1 MFMESFYK
9 YLWVVPACPFITS
22 GSIGL
27 VSFVFPRVTRG
38 IRHGCAIVSI
48 LSLTVAMYISFTL
61 FQQQIVNH
69 STYEHSWSWILNDD
83 ISIRMGLLSDPLTSI
98 MSILVTTVG
107 ILVMIYSDSYMY
119 HDQGYVKFFVYLSLF
134 AASMLGLVLSPNLL
148 QIYFFWEL
156 VGMCSYLLIGFWFA
170 RPSAANACQKAFV
183 TNRIGDF
190 GLLLGIL
197 GIYWITGS
205 FEIHGL
211 CDRFNEL
218 TLNSSV
224 NYSFANI
231 CALLLFLGP
240 VAKSAQFPLHVWLCD
255 AMEGPTPISALIH
268 AATMVAAGIFLVARI
283 FKLFEYLPLS
293 MSVISWVGGI
303 TALLGATV
311 ALVQKDLKK
320 GLAYSTMS
328 QLGYM
333 MLALGIG
340 AYQSALFHLIT
351 HAYSKA
357 LLFLG
362 SGSVIHS
369 MERFV
374 GYSPTKNQDML
385 LMGGLRRYMPITGTT
400 FLLGTL
406 SLCGIP
412 PLACFWSK
420 DQIIA
425 KSWLCS
431 SFFGCIASFTAVL
444 TGFYMFRIYLL
455 TFEGDFRV
463 NWMVVD
469 QNPLS
474 LVTNNIIWGNSELEN
489 PINKKNKVSLFLRKE
504 RIDLKENF
512 IKESKEKTS
521 SNSKIS
527 CSYAS
532 IYPKE
537 SGSLIILPLVILSI
551 PTLLIGLIGI
561 PFSAKTNLDFLS
573 EWLTPLRYI
582 SYYEQNSESFL
593 QFLVEATGSVS
604 LSLVG
609 ILISYIIYGP
619 MLFFRR
625 KDFYQIFKEWLNPV
639 NLFIQDWSRNQGYF
653 DYYYDIFFI
662 RGIRSVSKLISMF
675 DEWVID
681 GMINGIGISS
691 FLGGEGARYGEG
703 GRVSSYLFGLMIG
716 TVVLLIVFISLVS

>member
-1 MFMESFYK
+1 MESLYT
-9 YLWVVPACPFITS
+9 YAWIVPACPFVTS
-22 GSIGL
+22 GLIGL
-27 VSFVFPRVTRG
+27 VSFIFPKVTKDLRRV
-38 IRHGCAIVSI
+38 CAMFSI
-48 LSLTVAMYISFTL
+48 LALAVAMYISFNL
-61 FQQQIVNH
+61 FKQQIVNH

-83 ISIRMGLLSDPLTSI
+83 ISIKMGFVSDPLTSI

-119 HDQGYVKFFVYLSLF
+119 HDQGYVRFFVYLNLF
-134 AASMLGLVLSPNLL
+134 AASMLGLVVSPNLI
-148 QIYFFWEL
+148 QIYIFWEL

-197 GIYWITGS
+197 GTYWITGS
-205 FEIHGL
+205 FEIRES

-218 TLNSSV
+218 TSNNSV

-240 VAKSAQFPLHVWLCD
+240 VAKSAQFPLHVWLSD

-268 AATMVAAGIFLVARI
+268 AATMVAAGIFFVARI
-283 FKLFEYLPLS
+283 FKLFEDLPLS
-293 MSVISWVGGI
+293 MNIISWIGGI
-303 TALLGATV
+303 TALLGATL
-311 ALVQKDLKK
+311 ALAQKDLKK
-320 GLAYSTMS
+320 GLAFSTMS

-333 MLALGIG
+333 ILALGIG
-340 AYQSALFHLIT
+340 AYESALFHLIT

-374 GYSPTKNQDML
+374 GYSPNKNQNML

-420 DQIIA
+420 DQIIV
-425 KSWLCS
+425 KSWIYS
-431 SFFGCIASFTAVL
+431 SSFGCIASSTAVL
-444 TGFYMFRIYLL
+444 TGFYMFRMYLL
-455 TFEGDFRV
+455 TFEGEFRA
-463 NWMVVD
+463 NRSD
-469 QNPLS
+469 RNTLS
-474 LVTNNIIWGNSELEN
+474 LVNNNIIWGNTQMTEEKSNLSSSLWNEL
-489 PINKKNKVSLFLRKE
+489 IDSNKKP
-504 RIDLKENF
+504 
-512 IKESKEKTS
+512 IKGYKEKNSFTS
-521 SNSKIS
+521 KA
-527 CSYAS
+527 SYSSES

-537 SGSLIILPLVILSI
+537 SNSLMILPLMILSI
-551 PTLLIGLIGI
+551 PTLLSGLIGI
-561 PFSAKTNLDFLS
+561 HFYQTETGLDLLS
-573 EWLTPLRYI
+573 EWLIPLRGI
-582 SYYEQNSESFL
+582 SQYEENPDNLIQVLIDSL
-593 QFLVEATGSVS
+593 GSVS
-604 LSLVG
+604 LSVVG
-609 ILISYIIYGP
+609 ISISYIIYGP
-619 MLFFRR
+619 IKNPYISKRWLDSFLFFLR
-625 KDFYQIFKEWLNPV
+625 
-639 NLFIQDWSRNQGYF
+639 DWSENRGYI
-653 DYYYDIFFI
+653 DYYYDRFFI
-662 RGIRSVSKLISMF
+662 RGIRSVSKLISIF
-675 DEWVID
+675 DKWVID

-691 FLGGEGARYGEG
+691 FLGGESARYGEG

-716 TVVLLIVFISLVS
+716 IVPLLI